1 MNNPGRAA
9 VFFLLAAG
17 CLGPIHRYPPAVA
30 VPRSGSTVPVPATAL
45 LRLPPEEAPDFLDDL
60 DREDLGIAVRASRR
74 YFEKQPSDRLFHFG
88 PDAYNAREMA
98 EGMALIDEWL
108 AANPPDFGRR
118 VRDAFWVYRS
128 TGAAPDGNVV
138 FSAYYE
144 HDLDASLTRTTSFT
158 VPLYGRPADV
168 EEIALPNGEKQIG
181 RRVGGNLRPYWSRED
196 IDSGGR
202 LAGRNLEIAWAAD
215 PLDVFF
221 LQVQGSGWLRLPNG
235 ERLRIRY
242 AGNNGLPYRS
252 VGGAMIERG
261 LLSRETFSR
270 EAMKQYLRAHAGTR
284 QSLLNIN
291 PRYVFFQIDRSDLK
305 DAAFGSLNVPLT
317 PRRSIA
323 TDPAVYP
330 PGALAWMETDTKNKT
345 ARFVVNQDEGGAI
358 KGPGRV
364 DYFVGGGAAG
374 ESFAVGFWEKGRVY
388 FLAKR
393 RGGTERGAR

>member
-1 MNNPGRAA
+1 M
-9 VFFLLAAG
+9 
-17 CLGPIHRYPPAVA
+17 
-30 VPRSGSTVPVPATAL
+30 
-45 LRLPPEEAPDFLDDL
+45 
-60 DREDLGIAVRASRR
+60 GIAVRASRR

-144 HDLDASLTRTTSFT
+144 HDLDASLTRTSSFT
-158 VPLYGRPADV
+158 VPLYGRPADL
-168 EEIALPNGEKQIG
+168 EESMLPSSKAMR
-181 RRVGGNLRPYWSRED
+181 RRVGGNLRPYWSREE

-242 AGNNGLPYRS
+242 TGNNGLPYRS

-270 EAMKQYLRAHAGTR
+270 EAMKQYLRSHAGTR

-345 ARFVVNQDEGGAI
+345 ARFVVVRTKA
-358 KGPGRV
+358 GR
-364 DYFVGGGAAG
+364 
-374 ESFAVGFWEKGRVY
+374 SKGRGGWTISWAGGPPGNPSPSAFQRAGLLFGQAARRHGAPRALSEAFRV
-388 FLAKR
+388 AGGSTGDVAGRR
-393 RGGTERGAR
+393 RGDESPRPFLPQAAPETGPKIGVFINRPAAAQS

>member
-1 MNNPGRAA
+1 MNKPARA
-9 VFFLLAAG
+9 VPLVLLAAG
-17 CLGPIHRYPPAVA
+17 CLGPIPRTPRAPSVLPAV
-30 VPRSGSTVPVPATAL
+30 STAPMPVNAL
-45 LRLPPEEAPDFLDDL
+45 VRLPPEEAPDFDDDL

-74 YFEKQPSDRLFHFG
+74 YFEKQAADRLFVFG
-88 PDAYNAREMA
+88 PDAYTAREMA
-98 EGMALIDEWL
+98 DGLGLIDEWL
-108 AANPPDFGRR
+108 AADPADFGRR
-118 VRDAFWVYRS
+118 VRDAFWIYRS
-128 TGAAPDGNVV
+128 TGAAPEGNVV

-144 HDLDASLTRTTSFT
+144 HDLDASLTRTSSFT
-158 VPLYGRPADV
+158 VPLYGRPADL
-168 EEIALPNGEKQIG
+168 EETTLPNGEKQIG
-181 RRVGGNLRPYWSRED
+181 RRTGGALRPYWSREE

-202 LAGRNLEIAWAAD
+202 LAGKNLEIAWAAD

-270 EAMKQYLRAHAGTR
+270 EAMKDYLRSHAATR

-291 PRYVFFQIDRSDLK
+291 PRYVFFQIDRSELK

-323 TDPAVYP
+323 TDPTVYP

-345 ARFVVNQDEGGAI
+345 ARFVLNQDEGGAI

-364 DYFVGGGAAG
+364 DYFVGGGTAG
-374 ESFAVGFWEKGRVY
+374 ESFAVGFWEKGRIY